1 MLAEEVAEEIHGD
14 ALAHLAEHPADG
26 LVHEVVGMVEMDL
39 GIAEAPGG
47 VAVLRGLPR
56 ADHTHALFPK
66 VGAVGE
72 GIEKRDSKEIII
84 V

>member
-1 MLAEEVAEEIHGD
+1 MLPEEITKQIH
-14 ALAHLAEHPADG
+14 AYTLAHLTQHPPHS
-26 LVHEVVGMVEMDL
+26 LVHKVVGMVEMNL

-56 ADHTHALFPK
+56 ADHTHALFPE

-72 GIEKRDSKEIII
+72 GVEKRDF
-84 V
+84 VV